1 MSVLTVILLSLLC
14 TGLSV
19 VILIAFLFAIYAL
32 INRKT
37 LKLGY
42 SEMPVTILDLIIITL
57 IPFVLTG
64 LFYVTLQEIITKIML

>member
-14 TGLSV
+14 TGLTV

-42 SEMPVTILDLIIITL
+42 SEMPATILDLIIITL

>member
-19 VILIAFLFAIYAL
+19 VILITFLFAIYAL

-42 SEMPVTILDLIIITL
+42 SEMPATILDLIIITL

>member
-42 SEMPVTILDLIIITL
+42 SEMPATILDLIIITL

>member
-1 MSVLTVILLSLLC
+1 MSVLTVILLSLFC
-14 TGLSV
+14 TGLTV
-19 VILIAFLFAIYAL
+19 VILIAFLFAMYAL

>member
-1 MSVLTVILLSLLC
+1 MSVLTVVLLSLLC
-14 TGLSV
+14 TGLTV

-42 SEMPVTILDLIIITL
+42 SEMPATILDLIIITL

-64 LFYVTLQEIITKIML
+64 LLYVTLQEIITKIML